1 MQDTQNN
8 HRLQGHLLGAFSV
21 LVWGTTFVATKVL
34 LRTFSPIEIMIARFA
49 LGFLALLIVGRGL
62 MRPQKKWHEA
72 LFAAAGLTGVT
83 LYFLMENI
91 ALTYISASLVGV
103 IVAAAPLFT
112 ALIAAVFLKEKL
124 SIWFFCGFV
133 CAMTGITLVSL
144 AGVSELHFSPV
155 GALLT
160 VGAALVWGV
169 YSVLIR
175 VLGHMGPRTRSQQ
188 QHSPDA
194 AVQDEQGE
202 GTAQPQR
209 AQPPEDA
216 SGEHAACRA
225 AQKIA
230 ERGRNRQAAPDII
243 HRRRQSAQ
251 RKNHRDRGREGLL
264 FLHAAPFREE
274 RHEKQA
280 AACPEKAVRRSG
292 ERSCHSKSCISA
304 QKITPSA
311 QKCARRG

>member
-175 VLGHMGPRTRSQQ
+175 VLGHMGYQTVPLTCRIF
-188 QHSPDA
+188 A
-194 AVQDEQGE
+194 G
-202 GTAQPQR
+202 
-209 AQPPEDA
+209 A
-216 SGEHAACRA
+216 SGEPAVSRPARVRDLLCDMEPRGLSARSGAHERVHLRFARHHHHRLRA
-225 AQKIA
+225 HPARDHDAGDVGRHGARPRRADA
-230 ERGRNRQAAPDII
+230 EREENKEIMISYSGCAIVGGAT
-243 HRRRQSAQ
+243 
-251 RKNHRDRGREGLL
+251 GVFLL
-264 FLHAAPFREE
+264 Y
-274 RHEKQA
+274 
-280 AACPEKAVRRSG
+280 
-292 ERSCHSKSCISA
+292 
-304 QKITPSA
+304 
-311 QKCARRG
+311 

>member
-160 VGAALVWGV
+160 VGASHGELVARIEKGDH
-169 YSVLIR
+169 R
-175 VLGHMGPRTRSQQ
+175 
-188 QHSPDA
+188 
-194 AVQDEQGE
+194 
-202 GTAQPQR
+202 
-209 AQPPEDA
+209 
-216 SGEHAACRA
+216 HA
-225 AQKIA
+225 
-230 ERGRNRQAAPDII
+230 
-243 HRRRQSAQ
+243 
-251 RKNHRDRGREGLL
+251 
-264 FLHAAPFREE
+264 
-274 RHEKQA
+274 
-280 AACPEKAVRRSG
+280 
-292 ERSCHSKSCISA
+292 
-304 QKITPSA
+304 
-311 QKCARRG
+311 